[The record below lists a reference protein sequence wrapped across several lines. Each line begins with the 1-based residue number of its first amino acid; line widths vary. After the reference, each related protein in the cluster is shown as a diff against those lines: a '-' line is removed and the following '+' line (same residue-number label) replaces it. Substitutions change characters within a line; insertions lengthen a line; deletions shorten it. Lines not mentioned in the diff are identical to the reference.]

1 MTEPRTPYLEAV
13 GVSKTYDTVAALS
26 DVTLRVHPG
35 EVLCLLGD
43 NGAGKSTLIQIL
55 SGVIQPDTGTVRV
68 QGRDA
73 HFSSPND
80 ALDSGIATVFQDL
93 AIVPIMPVFRNFFLG
108 REPHKGRG
116 PLRRFDTTYARR
128 VTQQELHGLGVD
140 IADVSRPIQTLSGGQ
155 RQCVAIARA
164 VHFGARVLILDEP
177 TSALGVRQAGI
188 VLQYV
193 KQAREKG
200 IGVVVITHNPAH
212 AYEVGDRFMILALG
226 RSIGEFARDE
236 IDLPRLMMLMAG
248 NESAVSASPDA
259 ASAGRTA

>member
-1 MTEPRTPYLEAV
+1 MVSGMPSPYLEAI
-13 GVSKTYDTVAALS
+13 GVSKTYDTVAALR

-55 SGVIQPDTGTVRV
+55 SGVIRPDTGILRV
-68 QGRDA
+68 EGRETA
-73 HFSSPND
+73 FSSPND

-116 PLRRFDTTYARR
+116 PLRRFDTAYARA
-128 VTQQELHGLGVD
+128 VTQRELHGLGVD

-164 VHFGARVLILDEP
+164 IHFGARVLILDEP

-188 VLQYV
+188 VLDYV
-193 KQAREKG
+193 DQAREKG
-200 IGVVVITHNPAH
+200 IGVVFITHNASH
-212 AYEVGDRFMILALG
+212 AYQIGDRFMILALG
-226 RSIGEFARDE
+226 RSIGEFSRDE
-236 IDLPRLMMLMAG
+236 VDLPRLMMLMSG
-248 NESAVSASPDA
+248 TEPA
-259 ASAGRTA
+259 ASAAANP